1 MPNLT
6 ISWLLSRPVVAVVRK
21 KLIPK
26 CSKGTPPKLT
36 NWHGSWDILF
46 WPNVFGVEPIC
57 KRVATVAGA
66 SVCKVDILTL
76 WAGPI
81 SIYPS
86 HWRTTMSETK
96 GRTDQ
101 RLSHAIFFNDI
112 QGFRGATTI
121 APVAL
126 GKVHVATS
134 RASPIPIHTC
144 LWRAL
149 ALWRSWCHCCRCHSN
164 CRLLWGATSITT
176 IPVWKIHI
184 ATSFTFPI
192 AIDACYWLLSGWL
205 DIWLGGGTAVASIT
219 KLEVHVATCF
229 ARPVSIQ
236 TGHWR
241 ATFWWMRRFKAR
253 LWQSTTCQKA
263 GCFFFVCVCACD
275 MQTFLLTPKKTGNPT
290 QLNQH

>member
-1 MPNLT
+1 
-6 ISWLLSRPVVAVVRK
+6 
-21 KLIPK
+21 
-26 CSKGTPPKLT
+26 
-36 NWHGSWDILF
+36 
-46 WPNVFGVEPIC
+46 
-57 KRVATVAGA
+57 
-66 SVCKVDILTL
+66 
-76 WAGPI
+76 
-81 SIYPS
+81 
-86 HWRTTMSETK
+86 MSETN
-96 GRTDQ
+96 RSDQ
-101 RLSHAIFFNDI
+101 RWSHAIFFNNI

-126 GKVHVATS
+126 GKVHVTTS

-149 ALWRSWCHCCRCHSN
+149 ALWRSCCHCCRCHSN

-263 GCFFFVCVCACD
+263 DVFFVCVWD
-275 MQTFLLTPKKTGNPT
+275 MQTCLLTPKNR
-290 QLNQH
+290 